1 MQETHSAVSGHS
13 PESLSQ
19 SCQPPPDTSPPLTT
33 MRSSVI
39 FAILVIRAQAE
50 VFSSVDDMK
59 SVFKLEKQIVT
70 ELLNLADKLKS
81 KLNRIQR

>member
-1 MQETHSAVSGHS
+1 MPV

-19 SCQPPPDTSPPLTT
+19 SCLPPPDTSPLTT
-33 MRSSVI
+33 MRSPVI

-70 ELLNLADKLKS
+70 ELLDLADKLKS

>member
-1 MQETHSAVSGHS
+1 MTGHS

-19 SCQPPPDTSPPLTT
+19 TCLPPPDTSPLTT

-39 FAILVIRAQAE
+39 FAILVIGAQAE

-70 ELLNLADKLKS
+70 ELLDLADKLKS
-81 KLNRIQR
+81 KLSRIQR

>member
-1 MQETHSAVSGHS
+1 
-13 PESLSQ
+13 
-19 SCQPPPDTSPPLTT
+19 
-33 MRSSVI
+33 MRAPVI

-70 ELLNLADKLKS
+70 ELLDLADKLKS